1 MQFYWAFIFMT
12 FVLFII
18 AVLTSD
24 TIRDVSI
31 ILGLLNILLSLYM
44 KQISLREHSELKND
58 NKTNK
63 SENKTNIPQI
73 FTDEIDSD
81 IQIEPFLRLG
91 DGVQNSTIEKNLS
104 LKNTKIDVKNELP
117 NKHLQRYKYV
127 QDRNAKKIIGSREME
142 ERQHEKPQPSSRY
155 AANVEANNYSNTVS
169 PFSNN
174 TSRMDDKTIHQLGGT
189 AATLNMRKLRRG
201 KSGIEEDKLKY
212 DKWRNKYNKDYNMQR
227 RSYEP
232 GALNKFFEP
241 ELHENERLAWWG
253 YY

>member
-44 KQISLREHSELKND
+44 KQISLKEHSKLKTSNI
-58 NKTNK
+58 TENK

-91 DGVQNSTIEKNLS
+91 DGVQNST
-104 LKNTKIDVKNELP
+104 TKPSSQKCNKINYDEIK
-117 NKHLQRYKYV
+117 NKHLSRYKLV
-127 QDRNAKKIIGSREME
+127 NDISFNKIVGSRE
-142 ERQHEKPQPSSRY
+142 
-155 AANVEANNYSNTVS
+155 
-169 PFSNN
+169 
-174 TSRMDDKTIHQLGGT
+174 
-189 AATLNMRKLRRG
+189 
-201 KSGIEEDKLKY
+201 
-212 DKWRNKYNKDYNMQR
+212 
-227 RSYEP
+227 
-232 GALNKFFEP
+232 
-241 ELHENERLAWWG
+241 
-253 YY
+253 